1 MLYSRLTVALLCG
14 TVLLLVTSCSDPAS
28 VGTGIGPDSLSG
40 GEPQVKAFVPSSLD
54 TTHHPSLTGYDVP
67 ATVPSDQRREWRFL
81 TGIVDDPVAATIIA
95 DGYVDFLGTA
105 NRPDGFSDAPVDS
118 LNAELRLDTVYRH
131 GDTTSTL
138 DVRLFALS
146 QTADMQRAPADTS
159 FEAEAQ
165 PIGSYSV
172 AAADSQVTLPLPQSW
187 IEEHQSALQDN
198 DTFEETS
205 VNGFKL
211 TTTNESAVLGF
222 SHGTAT
228 LRITTRSDTVDFQTE
243 QTFTHVEREGTPS
256 ISGDRLLLQDGVGVE
271 LAMNWEDNSQL
282 DSLAAENALLNRAE
296 VTVPVDTAFLEPPSG
311 SNFVRP
317 QPAGYRVFASRSS
330 DDAPECG
337 QLGLFVLSESGNTC
351 IFPTNPEWA
360 PSAAYVVPERA
371 FTVFDQWLSDSPPLS
386 TFRVQIANR
395 ASSNPSE
402 RQTAQ
407 RGLPS
412 TIPAVVRTSDPDTD
426 RLPQVKLTVT
436 PL

>member
-1 MLYSRLTVALLCG
+1 MLYSRLAVALLCG
-14 TVLLLVTSCSDPAS
+14 AVLLLLTSCSDPTS
-28 VGTGIGPDSLSG
+28 VGTGVGPDSLSG
-40 GEPQVKAFVPSSLD
+40 GDPQVEAFVPSSLD
-54 TTHHPSLTGYDVP
+54 TTLSPPLTGYDVP

-81 TGIVDDPVAATIIA
+81 TGIVDDPVAATISA
-95 DGYVDFLGTA
+95 DGYLDFLGTA
-105 NRPDGFSDAPVDS
+105 NRPDGLADAPVDS

-159 FEAEAQ
+159 FDAEAQ
-165 PIGSYSV
+165 PMGSYSV
-172 AAADSQVTLPLPQSW
+172 AAADSQVTLSLPRSW
-187 IEEHQSALQDN
+187 IQEHQSALQDN
-198 DTFEETS
+198 DTFEDTG

-228 LRITTRSDTVDFQTE
+228 LRITTRSDTVDFRAE
-243 QTFTHVEREGTPS
+243 QSFTHVDREGTPS
-256 ISGDRLLLQDGVGVE
+256 ISGDRLLLQDGVGVD
-271 LAMNWEDNSQL
+271 LSMNWEDNPRL
-282 DSLAAENALLNRAE
+282 DSLATENALLNRAE
-296 VTVPVDTAFLEPPSG
+296 VTVPIDTAFLEPPSG
-311 SNFVRP
+311 SDFVRP
-317 QPAGYRVFASRSS
+317 QPAGYRVLASRPS
-330 DDAPECG
+330 DDAPECS
-337 QLGLFVLSESGNTC
+337 QLGLFVLSESGGTC
-351 IFPTNPEWA
+351 VLPTNQNWV
-360 PSAAYVVPERA
+360 PSGAYVVPERA
-371 FTVFDQWLSDSPPLS
+371 FTIFDQWLSDSPPLS
-386 TFRVQIANR
+386 TFRVEIANR

-426 RLPQVKLTVT
+426 RLPRVELTVT